1 MTRPPR
7 RTSDDVM
14 QRISAALDTM
24 THDPQAP
31 RTKREIER
39 RTGLSHDAVARAF
52 RQDTAE
58 SSPWNL
64 TARLTGL
71 GERPARRSDPQ
82 ARQIRELETK
92 IKDKNK
98 QITQLQATLDRYAM
112 TVLAMHLELQ
122 QLPDPGSNV
131 VAIGRNR
138 SHAGQDLPQ
147 PASASPAGCTA
158 TLEMPP

>member
-14 QRISAALDTM
+14 QRIASALTAM
-24 THDPQAP
+24 AADPQAP

-52 RQDTAE
+52 RQDATG

-64 TARLTGL
+64 TARLTSL

-82 ARQIRELETK
+82 ARQIRDLQAK

-98 QITQLQATLDRYAM
+98 QITQLQQALDRYAT
-112 TVLAMHLELQ
+112 TVLALHLELQ
-122 QLPDPGSNV
+122 QLPSPSSNV
-131 VAIGRNR
+131 VTISRNR
-138 SHAGQDLPQ
+138 RHTGQD
-147 PASASPAGCTA
+147 
-158 TLEMPP
+158 